1 MSPRPSLAA
10 QRKPQ
15 ILAAASVVISE
26 RGFDRTRLADV
37 ARQAGVSVGTIQ
49 HYFHTRSR
57 LLMETFAYEAELA
70 VERWLGAADGEG
82 EGDGWAQVLALIDV
96 VFNRRHFRERWTRWL
111 EFWAAAARD
120 PVLRRELGEI
130 WEHWRAP
137 LRRAIEAG
145 VASGSFSPRMPIE
158 DVVDRT
164 IAIFDGLA
172 LQHLLDAPGMTFER
186 LRELLVAGLADDLR
200 VERHAVSSRS
210 AAAHAARSTG
220 SRSRSR
226 SSAASPCSSP

>member
-1 MSPRPSLAA
+1 M
-10 QRKPQ
+10 
-15 ILAAASVVISE
+15 ISE
-26 RGFDRTRLADV
+26 RGYDGTRLADV
-37 ARQAGVSVGTIQ
+37 ARAAGVSVGTVQ

-57 LLMETFAYEAELA
+57 LLMETFAYETERA
-70 VERWLGAADGEG
+70 VERWLGAAEREV
-82 EGDGWAQVLALIDV
+82 EGDGWAQALALIDV
-96 VFNRRHFRERWTRWL
+96 VFNQRSFRERWTRWL
-111 EFWAAAARD
+111 EFWAAASRD
-120 PVLRRELGEI
+120 PVLRRDMGEI

-172 LQHLLDAPGMTFER
+172 LQYLLDAPGMTFER
-186 LRELLVAGLADDLR
+186 LRDLLVAGLADDLR
-200 VERHAVSSRS
+200 VTRHTFDGAVSSGS
-210 AAAHAARSTG
+210 AAAHAARSRG